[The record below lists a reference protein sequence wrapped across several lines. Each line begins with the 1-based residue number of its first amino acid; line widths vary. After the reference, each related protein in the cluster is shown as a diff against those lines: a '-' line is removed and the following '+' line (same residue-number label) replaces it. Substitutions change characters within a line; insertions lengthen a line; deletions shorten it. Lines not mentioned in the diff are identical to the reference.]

1 MDDNNQPKKPIF
13 LYVVIIVLVIA
24 LAGLGALSFFSLSHL
39 ASLQKKVQ
47 TLSDTVTEI
56 SDSANTLISQ
66 ADQIALPIGR
76 RNRCQ
81 RKHMTFDDI
90 FFHGREVKD
99 LLRILQ
105 GSGRMG
111 EAVEPVVL

>member
-1 MDDNNQPKKPIF
+1 MVEKP
-13 LYVVIIVLVIA
+13 VHPVTVESLV
-24 LAGLGALSFFSLSHL
+24 GG
-39 ASLQKKVQ
+39 
-47 TLSDTVTEI
+47 TD
-56 SDSANTLISQ
+56 LIRQ

-111 EAVEPVVL
+111 EDVEPVVL